1 MTTGPAPRRPAATAA
16 AAAIRAT
23 GAPAATG
30 AAAATPSA
38 GAVAAS
44 GGVVLLEG
52 IGRLWTGAGVALDG
66 AAVVLRGSH
75 IAWVGE
81 ARPGPPREVLAEVTE
96 RVDLG
101 GRLLTAGLV
110 DAHTHPLYAGDR
122 SAEIA
127 RRSAGASYAE
137 LAGAGGGIAASVRAT
152 RTADHEAIAEATAT
166 RLRAWL
172 ATGTT
177 TLEAKT
183 GYWLEREGEL
193 GGVALLAELAARPET
208 PDLSITFLGAHAV
221 PPEHAGGA
229 DAYVDEVTD
238 WCAPAAAAGA
248 RWCDVFCD
256 EGYFTPAQARRVLE
270 AGRAAGL
277 GLRLHADELA
287 HTGGALLAA
296 ELQATSA
303 DHLLHADTRD
313 AHALAAA
320 GVVAT
325 LAPGTGLAMG
335 RMAPARLLLDA
346 GVTLALATDHNPGTC
361 GLTDLTVVIAL
372 AVAAAGLSVD
382 EALLAATRGG
392 ARSLGLDD
400 RGTVEPGR
408 RADLVAW
415 DAEHEGAFA
424 WAWGLAPAH
433 VWLAGRQARP

>member
-1 MTTGPAPRRPAATAA
+1 M
-16 AAAIRAT
+16 I
-23 GAPAATG
+23 
-30 AAAATPSA
+30 
-38 GAVAAS
+38 
-44 GGVVLLEG
+44 LLHG
-52 IGRLWTGAGVALDG
+52 IGRLFTGAGAPVNG
-66 AAVVLRGSH
+66 AAVVLRGDR
-75 IAWVGE
+75 IAWVGP
-81 ARPGPPREVLAEVTE
+81 ARPGPPRDILAAVTE
-96 RVDLG
+96 RVELG
-101 GRLLTAGLV
+101 GCLVTAGLV

-137 LAGAGGGIAASVRAT
+137 LATAGGGIAASVRAT
-152 RTADHEAIAEATAT
+152 RAAEREAIADATAA

-193 GGVALLAELAARPET
+193 RGVVLLAELAGRHDV

-221 PPEHAGGA
+221 PPDDANGA
-229 DAYVDEVTD
+229 DAYLDEVAT

-287 HTGGALLAA
+287 RTGGAQLAA
-296 ELQATSA
+296 ELRATSA
-303 DHLLHADTRD
+303 DHLLHADARD
-313 AHALAAA
+313 ATALAAA

-335 RMAPARLLLDA
+335 RMAPARLLHDA

-392 ARSLGLDD
+392 ARSLGLAD
-400 RGTVEPGR
+400 RGTVAPEL

-424 WAWGLAPAH
+424 WAWGLRPTH
-433 VWLAGRQARP
+433 VWLAGTPVRP